1 MQDVEYE
8 HLLSLVEFMYAG
20 EVNIA
25 QAQLPTFL
33 HTAEALQIRGLT
45 AAPKNKVNF
54 YFVCL
59 WGGIYAHQLILE

>member
-25 QAQLPTFL
+25 QAQLPNFL
-33 HTAEALQIRGLT
+33 HTAECLQIRGLT
-45 AAPKNKVNF
+45 AAPQKKV
-54 YFVCL
+54 
-59 WGGIYAHQLILE
+59 I